1 MTAMEPPAGL
11 EPVVQESTPSL
22 IARTLRRAI
31 SDGSLGPGEQLGE
44 AALAQSLG
52 VSRGP
57 LREAMQRL
65 TQEGLLISHRNR
77 GLFVADLT
85 PEAVEDMYLL
95 RTTVETAALD
105 RVLDLGLGDPTADAL
120 DAAVDAM
127 ADLADEPMSESM
139 VAADLDFHHTLVE
152 AARSPRLS
160 RVHETVLVE
169 TSMCLHAMRGTY
181 TDARSPSTGR
191 SPTPCGRP
199 TPTRPGPCWSST
211 CATGS
216 PACSAAQAPQAPERL
231 RRRPPVP
238 LAPSGPS
245 RRAIRPSDSQLRGEA
260 GARID
265 IRGADRGVPPPGPV
279 SAPGS
284 PSVWSPRTPRCPRAR
299 PRDPGRTA

>member
-1 MTAMEPPAGL
+1 MTVIESPSGI

-22 IARTLRRAI
+22 IARTLRRGI

-44 AALAQSLG
+44 AALARSLG

-65 TQEGLLISHRNR
+65 TQEGLLVSHRNR
-77 GLFVADLT
+77 GLFVAGLA

-105 RVLDLGLGDPTADAL
+105 RVLDLGLGGSTADAL
-120 DAAVDAM
+120 DLAVDAM
-127 ADLADEPMSESM
+127 AALADEPGSASM

-181 TDARSPSTGR
+181 TDAESRLAEHRAIAEAVRTGD
-191 SPTPCGRP
+191 
-199 TPTRPGPCWSST
+199 PGP
-211 CATGS
+211 ARELLVEHMRDGH
-216 PACSAAQAPQAPERL
+216 
-231 RRRPPVP
+231 
-238 LAPSGPS
+238 
-245 RRAIRPSDSQLRGEA
+245 
-260 GARID
+260 ARIRD
-265 IRGADRGVPPPGPV
+265 GGGLGVTENP
-279 SAPGS
+279 
-284 PSVWSPRTPRCPRAR
+284 AR
-299 PRDPGRTA
+299 P

>member
-1 MTAMEPPAGL
+1 HPVRHHGRRAARGRPVGGRAVRGPAGRPHGRSARGGPRPGRPRSANPRDHRGGWGPVTAMEPPAGL

-127 ADLADEPMSESM
+127 AELADEPMSESM

-181 TDARSPSTGR
+181 TDARS
-191 SPTPCGRP
+191 
-199 TPTRPGPCWSST
+199 
-211 CATGS
+211 
-216 PACSAAQAPQAPERL
+216 RL
-231 RRRPPVP
+231 
-238 LAPSGPS
+238 AEH
-245 RRAIRPSDSQLRGEA
+245 RAIADAVREA
-260 GARID
+260 DPDPARTLL
-265 IRGADRGVPPPGPV
+265 VEH
-279 SAPGS
+279 
-284 PSVWSPRTPRCPRAR
+284 
-299 PRDPGRTA
+299 